1 MDAIN
6 SPQNTLIVEVNPE
19 PVLEVGNVKKLIG
32 RSEALVP
39 ALYEQIVRLQQQ
51 NK

>member
-1 MDAIN
+1 
-6 SPQNTLIVEVNPE
+6 
-19 PVLEVGNVKKLIG
+19 VKKLIG

-51 NK
+51 NKWKLF